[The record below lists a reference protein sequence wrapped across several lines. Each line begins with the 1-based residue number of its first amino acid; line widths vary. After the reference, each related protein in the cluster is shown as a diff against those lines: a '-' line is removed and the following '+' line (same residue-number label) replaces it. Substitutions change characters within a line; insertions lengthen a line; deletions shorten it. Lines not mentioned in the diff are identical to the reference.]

1 MNKIEILKLIQSEM
15 FRVKTIET
23 QGDNLDEHL
32 VHIETLVSLVEKAF
46 EQGKKYIV
54 HRQNWDVVPKMLGKW
69 EEAVVK
75 GSFTTE
81 EEK

>member
-23 QGDNLDEHL
+23 QGKDNLDEHL
-32 VHIETLVSLVEKAF
+32 VHIESLVSLVEKAF

-54 HRQNWDVVPKMLGKW
+54 HCQNWDVVPKTRSLEYGDI
-69 EEAVVK
+69 EL
-75 GSFTTE
+75 
-81 EEK
+81 

>member
-1 MNKIEILKLIQSEM
+1 M

-23 QGDNLDEHL
+23 QGKDNLDEHL

-54 HRQNWDVVPKMLGKW
+54 HCQNWDVVPKTRSLEYGDI
-69 EEAVVK
+69 EI
-75 GSFTTE
+75 
-81 EEK
+81 

>member
-23 QGDNLDEHL
+23 QGKDNLDEHL

-46 EQGKKYIV
+46 DRGKNSV
-54 HRQNWDVVPKMLGKW
+54 LNRHHWDVVPKPRSLEYGDI
-69 EEAVVK
+69 EL
-75 GSFTTE
+75 
-81 EEK
+81 

>member
-23 QGDNLDEHL
+23 QGTDRLDYHE
-32 VHIETLVSLVEKAF
+32 VHIESLVSLVDKAF

-54 HRQNWDVVPKMLGKW
+54 HRQNWDVVPKTRSLEYGDI
-69 EEAVVK
+69 EL
-75 GSFTTE
+75 
-81 EEK
+81 

>member
-23 QGDNLDEHL
+23 QGKDNLDEHL
-32 VHIETLVSLVEKAF
+32 VHIKTLVSLVEKAF

-54 HRQNWDVVPKMLGKW
+54 HCQNWDVVPKTRSLEYGDI
-69 EEAVVK
+69 EL
-75 GSFTTE
+75 
-81 EEK
+81 